1 MYERLCVVDPFII
14 TKLGLLLRFC
24 NFLEKFLLKKLGNY
38 GVDGGGLGTL
48 AYGVSGVHT
57 VGAYGENG
65 VQMIVT
71 VLQKSP

>member
-1 MYERLCVVDPFII
+1 MGD
-14 TKLGLLLRFC
+14 
-24 NFLEKFLLKKLGNY
+24 Y
-38 GVDGGGLGTL
+38 GVEGGGLGTL